1 MSTLVIAYDS
11 KEKNNF
17 QIGAHIRRVT
27 ADQIKKVS
35 LELGG
40 KNPAIVFG
48 DADIDKGKD
57 ITRLALDTSVLIQ
70 KSFFSD
76 QSLTD
81 ERLKRTVRGNNC
93 ANL

>member
-1 MSTLVIAYDS
+1 MLLLDGLESIV
-11 KEKNNF
+11 F

-57 ITRLALDTSVLIQ
+57 ITPNISVNI
-70 KSFFSD
+70 SD
-76 QSLTD
+76 PDQGLTD
-81 ERLKRTVRGNNC
+81 
-93 ANL
+93 

>member
-1 MSTLVIAYDS
+1 MSHKCDS
-11 KEKNNF
+11 YRMSHNRNMIL

-57 ITRLALDTSVLIQ
+57 ITRLALDTSDLIQ
-70 KSFFSD
+70 KSFS
-76 QSLTD
+76 QT
-81 ERLKRTVRGNNC
+81 RV
-93 ANL
+93 

>member
-1 MSTLVIAYDS
+1 M
-11 KEKNNF
+11 
-17 QIGAHIRRVT
+17 T

-57 ITRLALDTSVLIQ
+57 ITRLFGTLP
-70 KSFFSD
+70 FYF
-76 QSLTD
+76 
-81 ERLKRTVRGNNC
+81 EGRLLGRI
-93 ANL
+93 

>member
-1 MSTLVIAYDS
+1 MLLLDGLESIV
-11 KEKNNF
+11 F

-57 ITRLALDTSVLIQ
+57 ITPNTSV
-70 KSFFSD
+70 SD
-76 QSLTD
+76 PD
-81 ERLKRTVRGNNC
+81 I
-93 ANL
+93 

>member
-1 MSTLVIAYDS
+1 MLFVTGLKFID
-11 KEKNNF
+11 F

-48 DADIDKGKD
+48 DADIDKGK
-57 ITRLALDTSVLIQ
+57 I
-70 KSFFSD
+70 
-76 QSLTD
+76 
-81 ERLKRTVRGNNC
+81 
-93 ANL
+93 

>member
-1 MSTLVIAYDS
+1 MRHRETY
-11 KEKNNF
+11 F

-57 ITRLALDTSVLIQ
+57 ITRLALDTSDLIQ
-70 KSFFSD
+70 KSFS
-76 QSLTD
+76 QT
-81 ERLKRTVRGNNC
+81 RV
-93 ANL
+93 

>member
-1 MSTLVIAYDS
+1 MNHRS
-11 KEKNNF
+11 KNDF

-57 ITRLALDTSVLIQ
+57 ITRSVPEH
-70 KSFFSD
+70 F
-76 QSLTD
+76 
-81 ERLKRTVRGNNC
+81 VRI
-93 ANL
+93 

>member
-1 MSTLVIAYDS
+1 MRHRETY
-11 KEKNNF
+11 F

-57 ITRLALDTSVLIQ
+57 ITRSAETLPFLFDS
-70 KSFFSD
+70 
-76 QSLTD
+76 
-81 ERLKRTVRGNNC
+81 RLFG
-93 ANL
+93 L

>member
-1 MSTLVIAYDS
+1 MHFNI
-11 KEKNNF
+11 F

-48 DADIDKGKD
+48 DADIDKG
-57 ITRLALDTSVLIQ
+57 
-70 KSFFSD
+70 
-76 QSLTD
+76 
-81 ERLKRTVRGNNC
+81 
-93 ANL
+93 